1 MVSRPADRLLSP
13 GAHRPMTTPPPTATK
28 PRAEPES
35 PVSMIVR
42 DVEMGFGS
50 MVVFIIKWTLASIPA
65 LIILSSSAWCSRA
78 CSAASS
84 PACEADASHALRAP
98 LA

>member
-13 GAHRPMTTPPPTATK
+13 GAHRPMATPPPTATK
-28 PRAEPES
+28 PRAEPEA

-42 DVEMGFGS
+42 DVEMSFGS

-65 LIILSSSAWCSRA
+65 LIILFVIGLVLASMFGGLIAGSRG
-78 CSAASS
+78 
-84 PACEADASHALRAP
+84 
-98 LA
+98 